1 MDENKITA
9 IRVYMTYG
17 AVDIPATDI
26 EVNRMF
32 DEINIVNNGITAAK
46 FFTRNIVG
54 YEIIREKPEV
64 DCDTCH
70 ACGEY

>member
-32 DEINIVNNGITAAK
+32 DEINIVNNGELAAK
-46 FFTRNIVG
+46 FFSRNIVG
-54 YEIIREKPEV
+54 YEVITEKPEV
-64 DCDTCH
+64 DCDMCH